1 MFRAIVFVGLIAAA
15 IASDTLDLL
24 VNAAAS
30 FSPKIQQQIEML

>member
-24 VNAAAS
+24 VNAAAR
-30 FSPKIQQQIEML
+30 FLAQDPATD